1 MLGVNLMALAN
12 NITAVRAKINE
23 ALAIAG
29 RHPEEL
35 TLVAVTKYVDAPAV
49 KALIAHGVGHIGESR
64 LQEAARKQAVLG
76 DLKNSF
82 KWHFIGSLQTNKARQ
97 VAAGFDLIHSL
108 DRMSLAEALHKAGRN
123 LNKEIPVLI
132 QVNVSGE
139 RTKHGIAPGEVG
151 AFYAEVRKLAGLR
164 PVGLMTMAP
173 YSEDPETS
181 RPVFRELRLLFEQ
194 IKQEYNPG
202 PQWRELS
209 MGMSNDYGVAI
220 EEGATIVRIGSAI
233 FGAGTEG

>member
-1 MLGVNLMALAN
+1 MALAD
-12 NITAVRAKINE
+12 NIAAVRARIND
-23 ALAIAG
+23 ALTVAG

-35 TLVAVTKYVDAPAV
+35 TLVVVTKYVDA
-49 KALIAHGVGHIGESR
+49 LIIKELIGLGVEHIGENR
-64 LQEAARKQAVLG
+64 LQEAVRKQAVLG
-76 DLKNSF
+76 DLKNRF

-108 DRMSLAEALHKAGRN
+108 DRLSLAEALHQASRK

-132 QVNVSGE
+132 QVNVSRE
-139 RTKHGIAPGEVG
+139 QTKHGVAPAEVG
-151 AFYAEVRKLAGLR
+151 AFYTAVRKLSGLR

-173 YSEDPETS
+173 DTEDPETS
-181 RPVFRELRLLFEQ
+181 RPVFRELRHLFEQ
-194 IKQEYNPG
+194 IKRDYHPG
-202 PQWRELS
+202 PEWRELS

-233 FGAGTEG
+233 FSAGTEG